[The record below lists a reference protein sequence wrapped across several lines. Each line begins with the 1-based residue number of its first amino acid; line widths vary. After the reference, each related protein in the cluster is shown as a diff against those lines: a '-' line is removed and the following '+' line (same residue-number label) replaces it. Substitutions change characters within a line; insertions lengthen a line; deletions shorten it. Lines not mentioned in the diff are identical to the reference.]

1 MIEHGPTRI
10 ESLTLE
16 NYRLFDSLHIE
27 FHPELTVFVASN
39 GGGKTAVLDAI
50 ATTLRP
56 LVDILDGYGRPR
68 QTKVALTNVRRVLDP
83 TGRMQLV
90 PPMNITT
97 RMLFDGVEQESVASI
112 HDERGRAPKNVP
124 GALDQ
129 AANLRHAIIDRAQ
142 NHELPP
148 IDLPLLAYY
157 GTGRLWNHPE
167 RAISRR
173 RTKEPDLTP
182 NSPLRGYTDCLESAS
197 HYTQFADAF
206 SRIWLTAQGLTH
218 LPLELRKMVSVE
230 QLKAIE
236 DAVGAIIGPTT
247 DWPHLT
253 WDPEERSLAAV
264 SRSGASLPVDLL
276 SDGIRTMIGLV
287 GDLAYRASLMNPH
300 HGVNACR
307 RVRGL
312 VLIDEVDMHLHPEWQ
327 QLVLPSL
334 REAFPRVQFIVTTHS
349 PQVISTVRRECIRI
363 LTRHDGKWYATMPDQ
378 SPLGRSSADAL
389 ARVQSVDPVPPIPIQ
404 EELRVYEQLVTGG
417 RENEAETQTLARK
430 LRDAGV
436 EVPEADLA
444 MWRFLGSR
452 KRAGR

>member
-1 MIEHGPTRI
+1 MIEHGPTLI
-10 ESLTLE
+10 ESITLE

-39 GGGKTAVLDAI
+39 GGGKTTVLDAI

-56 LVDILDGYGRPR
+56 MVDILDGYGRPR
-68 QTKVALTNVRRVLDP
+68 QSKVAITDVRRVLDP
-83 TGRMQLV
+83 AGRMQLV

-97 RMLFDGVEQESVASI
+97 RMLFDGVPQEGIAGVR
-112 HDERGRAPKNVP
+112 DEKGRVPKNNMP
-124 GALDQ
+124 LLDQ
-129 AANLRHAIIDRAQ
+129 AANLRQAIIDRAQ
-142 NHELPP
+142 DHALPP

-157 GTGRLWNHPE
+157 GTGRLWSHPE
-167 RAISRR
+167 KAASKKKP
-173 RTKEPDLTP
+173 KEPDLTP

-206 SRIWLTAQGLTH
+206 SRIWLTAQGVTH

-236 DAVGAIIGPTT
+236 DAVGAVIGKTT
-247 DWPHLT
+247 EWPHLT
-253 WDPEERSLAAV
+253 WDPEERTLAAV
-264 SRSGASLPVDLL
+264 SKFGASLPVDLL

-327 QLVLPSL
+327 QVVLPSL
-334 REAFPRVQFIVTTHS
+334 REAFPNVQLIVTTHS
-349 PQVISTVRRECIRI
+349 PQVISTVRRENIRI
-363 LTRHDGKWYATMPDQ
+363 LTQHDGKWYATMPDQ

-404 EELRVYEQLVTGG
+404 EDLRMYEQLVTGG
-417 RENEAETQTLARK
+417 REAEAETQAIAQK
-430 LRDAGV
+430 LRAAGV
-436 EVPEADLA
+436 DVPAADLA
-444 MWRFLGSR
+444 MWRLLGSR
-452 KRAGR
+452 KRGA